1 MNFKVTLTCL
11 ALLCLLFP
19 SNLHAQSA
27 RQKIAQ
33 ISKEIN
39 NAPDNKEKVELLIRA
54 SRELRKIAPRTA
66 LSYSQDAVNL
76 ANKLSYRQGM
86 AYASVGARYI
96 NRGYINRENYRKAIT
111 AYKKALTYN
120 TGDENQKSRA
130 GNYESLGHSYNQL
143 NDYTNAIK
151 NYKEELALQKK
162 LKNEVEIA
170 VAHNK
175 IGQVYFKQKNYK
187 QALKSF
193 EAALV
198 LAKKLKNQED
208 INHLENNIS
217 LVKDLINKP
226 AGTPPERAAPSN
238 LQTLKMEAQEFQE
251 KYEITLDSLVEARQ
265 MVQRAVDELQ
275 VKEDQLKQ
283 KEDSIKEKED
293 QILTLEQARAVL
305 AEEKALQE
313 RLNQLIVLGSGA
325 AMLVMIIIALL
336 IYSQYRS
343 KKRSNKAL
351 EAAKRK
357 SDDLLLNILPE
368 KIAVELKDKGKVQPA
383 VYPNVTMLF
392 TDFKG
397 FTKIA
402 AQLPPEKLI
411 QELEYCFEAFDEIC
425 DRHNLEKIKTIGDAY
440 MAAGGIP
447 VKNSTHT
454 RDAVSAALEMQAFM
468 WKWKQ
473 EKKAKGEPFWE
484 LRIGIHTGS
493 VIAGVI
499 GKYEIDMHEEMLDR
513 KRNKKFTFDIWGD
526 DVNIASRMES
536 SGEEW
541 KVNISQTTYN
551 RVKKEFVCLHRG
563 KIPIKHKGPVDMY
576 FVQNQL

>member
-11 ALLCLLFP
+11 ALCCLFFP
-19 SNLHAQSA
+19 LNLLSQSA
-27 RQKIAQ
+27 KQKIAQ
-33 ISKEIN
+33 VQREVS
-39 NAPDNKEKVELLIRA
+39 NAPDNEAKIELLVRA
-54 SRELRKIAPRTA
+54 SYELRGIAPQTA
-66 LSYSQDAVNL
+66 LKYSKAAVRL
-76 ANKLSYRQGM
+76 AKQFKERQGQ
-86 AYASVGARYI
+86 AYASLGARYI
-96 NRGYINRENYRKAIT
+96 NQGNYKDAIG
-111 AYKKALTYN
+111 AYKRALPFN
-120 TGDENQKSRA
+120 KGEANVKSRLV
-130 GNYESLGHSYNQL
+130 NYKSLGHSYDQIK
-143 NDYTNAIK
+143 DYPNALS
-151 NYKEELALQKK
+151 NYKEELAIQKK
-162 LKNEVEIA
+162 LNDEAEIA

-175 IGQVYFKQKNYK
+175 IGQIYFKQKNYK
-187 QALKSF
+187 EALKSF

-198 LAKKLKNQED
+198 LAKKLKNQD
-208 INHLENNIS
+208 DVNHLENNIS
-217 LVKDLINKP
+217 LVKELIRNAGKP
-226 AGTPPERAAPSN
+226 SARAVPSN

-275 VKEDQLKQ
+275 VKESELKQ
-283 KEDSIKEKED
+283 KEDSLKEKED
-293 QILTLEQARAVL
+293 IILTLEQARAVL

-313 RLNQLIVLGSGA
+313 RYNQLIVLGGSA
-325 AMLVMIIIALL
+325 ALLVMVVIALL

-351 EAAKRK
+351 EAEKRK
-357 SDDLLLNILPE
+357 SDDLLLNILPD
-368 KIAVELKDKGKVQPA
+368 KVAKELKDKGKVQPA
-383 VYPNVTMLF
+383 VFSNVTMLF

-402 AQLPPEKLI
+402 AQLPPEILI
-411 QELEYCFEAFDEIC
+411 KELEYCFEAFDEIC

-447 VKNSTHT
+447 DKNSTHA

-468 WKWKQ
+468 WKWKK
-473 EKKAKGEPFWE
+473 EKEAKGNPFWE
-484 LRIGIHTGS
+484 LRVGVHTGS

-499 GKYEIDMHEEMLDR
+499 GKYDIEEVAASR

-541 KVNISQTTYN
+541 KVNISQATYN
-551 RVKKEFVCLHRG
+551 RVKKDFVCLHRG
-563 KIPIKHKGPVDMY
+563 KIAIKHKGPVDMY
-576 FVQNQL
+576 FVESQL